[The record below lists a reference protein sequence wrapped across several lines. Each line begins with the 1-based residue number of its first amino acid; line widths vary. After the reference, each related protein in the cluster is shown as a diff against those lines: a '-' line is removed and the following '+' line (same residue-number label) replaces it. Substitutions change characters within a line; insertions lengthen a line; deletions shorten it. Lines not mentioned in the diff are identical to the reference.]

1 MTQRQD
7 SRESRCN
14 QAKTWNRVE
23 KRERFEEK
31 DWIFA
36 KFYGDK
42 KVAERAEA
50 KTEDGEQTHDE

>member
-23 KRERFEEK
+23 KRERDLK
-31 DWIFA
+31 R
-36 KFYGDK
+36 KTGYSPSFYGDK
-42 KVAERAEA
+42 KGGGEGRGKNRGRRADA
-50 KTEDGEQTHDE
+50 R